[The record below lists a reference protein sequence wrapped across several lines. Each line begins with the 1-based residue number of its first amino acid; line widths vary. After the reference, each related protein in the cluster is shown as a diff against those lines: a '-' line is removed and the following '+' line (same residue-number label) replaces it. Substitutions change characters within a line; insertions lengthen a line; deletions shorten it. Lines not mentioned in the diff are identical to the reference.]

1 MSQVNSSQASQATK
15 KGRRVFVVGV
25 GMTRFRKPLKK
36 FTADDPDYPEYVSTA
51 VNRALDD
58 CDLSF
63 KDIEA
68 ASVGSVFS
76 TGMGQR
82 ALYEMGMDGIPI
94 FNVANAC
101 ATGSNALF
109 MMRSFVAGGMNECCL
124 AVGVDIMKPGPL
136 GAADATKGPKGPRK
150 ANSMD
155 GQLAAMVS
163 KFPIA
168 AAPINPQM
176 FGNAGREH
184 NEMYGSNPDHF
195 AAIGEKN
202 HRHSINN
209 PYSQFRDQYTHDEIK
224 ASRMIY
230 APLTK
235 LQCSPT
241 SDGAAA
247 AILCSEDF
255 VKKHGLEGNAVEIIG
270 QAMKTDMATAWEK
283 NAPDSCIK
291 SVGFDMAKSA
301 AQDVYAQAGITA
313 NDVQVVELHDC
324 FSCNELLTYEAIGLA
339 KEGEGHKLVDSGN
352 NTFGGKFV
360 VNPSGGLISKGHP
373 LGATGVAQCAELNWQ
388 LRGECGP
395 RQVKGAKVALQ
406 HNLGLGGNVVV
417 TAYRKPA
424 EWGGKQPKRRAP
436 SRAMGV
442 PGMQSRL

>member
-1 MSQVNSSQASQATK
+1 
-15 KGRRVFVVGV
+15 
-25 GMTRFRKPLKK
+25 
-36 FTADDPDYPEYVSTA
+36 
-51 VNRALDD
+51 
-58 CDLSF
+58 
-63 KDIEA
+63 
-68 ASVGSVFS
+68 
-76 TGMGQR
+76 
-82 ALYEMGMDGIPI
+82 
-94 FNVANAC
+94 
-101 ATGSNALF
+101 